1 MVISTHSLTHYPRKS
16 QLWASAQKRKSW
28 TAVLRKHWLSTQ
40 GTNIRSSNS
49 IISVGFSCWFVV
61 VACLFFSPSLVI
73 ESDMSATEYSN
84 IQSTATKTSSK
95 PERCRFVQRPRKRQ
109 RWFSRTNS
117 DKVFFLFFFI
127 FKKKVY
133 TETHQPFITSTETLT
148 LGSQAASVTSTN
160 IIVESNT
167 CYEHYTRSLRVQ
179 GWTKPCSICRLRLPF
194 EKEIYTSYSRPLLS
208 GFSTKLYIKIKK
220 LKQSPHTHIHCAT
233 NFNWTEQN
241 NTTRS
246 PYLTT

>member
-1 MVISTHSLTHYPRKS
+1 MTWKQDKVLYISVVISTHSLTHYPRKS
-16 QLWASAQKRKSW
+16 QLWASAQKWKSW

-117 DKVFFLFFFI
+117 DKVFFLFFLF
-127 FKKKVY
+127 FKKSV
-133 TETHQPFITSTETLT
+133 HRNTSTLHHFHWNTDFGVTGCVGDFYQHYRWKQHLLRTLYSLVARSRMNQTVQYMPPASAFWKRNLHILFSPSFIRIQHQT
-148 LGSQAASVTSTN
+148 L
-160 IIVESNT
+160 
-167 CYEHYTRSLRVQ
+167 H
-179 GWTKPCSICRLRLPF
+179 
-194 EKEIYTSYSRPLLS
+194 
-208 GFSTKLYIKIKK
+208 
-220 LKQSPHTHIHCAT
+220 
-233 NFNWTEQN
+233 
-241 NTTRS
+241 
-246 PYLTT
+246 